1 MAAEKTEQAR
11 ESFNLIEALKKR
23 LQRWRTRSTPD
34 RPSVVG
40 VYVILVVVLIA
51 AGILSPVFFNPKNIL
66 NVLRQASALGIMS
79 VGQTIVLVG
88 GGVDLSIV
96 STMQLAGIVSAA
108 VSSGQDA
115 LVPLAI
121 FVCLLLGAG
130 VGIVNGL
137 LITRWNVPAFI
148 ATLSVSIVT
157 TGVRLVATYGAPP
170 GSIPPLLRLLGH
182 QRTGPIPNAV
192 LLFVGFALL
201 GAFTMNRTVFGR
213 KIYATGGNRRAARLA
228 GIEVDRI
235 QLLTFVISGVLAAFA
250 GLVLVGYLG
259 YADQWIGGGTQLDS
273 IAAPI
278 VGGAS
283 FAGGIGSIGGT
294 VVGVLLVSILL
305 NLVLLLSLPA
315 EWQYIVRG
323 LVIIL
328 AVAMHMVVGRQQ
340 SE

>member
-1 MAAEKTEQAR
+1 MTVEKTDQVEKMSGIR
-11 ESFNLIEALKKR
+11 SGVSER
-23 LQRWRTRSTPD
+23 VRRWRGQSSPD

-40 VYVILVVVLIA
+40 VYIILGVVLVA

-79 VGQTIVLVG
+79 VGQTMVLIG

-96 STMQLAGIVSAA
+96 STMQLAAIVGAA
-108 VSSGQDA
+108 VSNGRND

-170 GSIPPLLRLLGH
+170 GSVPPLLRLLGH
-182 QRTGPIPNAV
+182 DRTGPIPNAV
-192 LLFVGFALL
+192 LLFAGFALL
-201 GAFTMNRTVFGR
+201 GSFVMDRTVFGR
-213 KIYATGGNRRAARLA
+213 KVYATGGNRVAARLA
-228 GIEVDRI
+228 GIAVDRV
-235 QLLTFVISGVLAAFA
+235 QLITFTISGVLAAIA

-278 VGGAS
+278 IGGAS

-323 LVIIL
+323 LVVIL
-328 AVAMHMVVGRQQ
+328 AVAMHAFVSR
-340 SE
+340 ERE